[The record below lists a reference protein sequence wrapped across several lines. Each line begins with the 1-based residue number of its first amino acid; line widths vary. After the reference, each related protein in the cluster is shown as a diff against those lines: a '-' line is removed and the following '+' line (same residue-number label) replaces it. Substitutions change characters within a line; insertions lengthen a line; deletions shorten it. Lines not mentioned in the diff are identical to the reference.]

1 MNSLLVTLVAGLRN
15 TAMVRE
21 PVSRIRLQ
29 ALAGGAKVEVI
40 DEINGWLV
48 R

>member
-1 MNSLLVTLVAGLRN
+1 VLAQRRSAAQRDPAQARFVYLM
-15 TAMVRE
+15 
-21 PVSRIRLQ
+21 SRIRLQ
-29 ALAGGAKVEVI
+29 ALSGGAKAEVI